1 MPPQTR
7 SAAAKAKAKTN
18 KAPPRRLA
26 LSPQTLAVVKAA
38 LSKANSAVVKANK
51 VVNKVQ
57 LPANMLREIYKLA
70 NRHTQ
75 AKMHVLSTSTR
86 NNKSMPPRSRSYL
99 KGHGKYQKL
108 WTSVPKGFKA
118 FALQQKHMSM
128 SLNMAYSRGTKHGK
142 NFSMFIGAMVAMYK
156 KTKQSNAASQIV
168 NVDAAFKSALSMLK
182 LQPQSTVEALVM
194 PWFRRQIPEETM
206 ELETLMD
213 KILVLGDT
221 ALKSMKNEIPQRV
234 AMAKARPSN
243 VVLPNI
249 HYEWPTVAYT
259 RQAQK
264 LNRRGH
270 YTHRWVDEDGR
281 SSANLGRIA
290 RRANR
295 RQAQGL

>member
-7 SAAAKAKAKTN
+7 SAAAAKAKTN
-18 KAPPRRLA
+18 KAPPRRFA
-26 LSPQTLAVVKAA
+26 LSPQTLAAVKAA
-38 LSKANSAVVKANK
+38 LSKAKSVVVKA
-51 VVNKVQ
+51 NKVQ
-57 LPANMLREIYKLA
+57 LPANLLREIYKQA

-99 KGHGKYQKL
+99 KGDGKYQKL

-118 FALQQKHMSM
+118 FAQQQRHLPM
-128 SLNMAYSRGTKHGK
+128 SLSMAYSRGTKHGTIY
-142 NFSMFIGAMVAMYK
+142 SMFIGAVIALYK
-156 KTKQSNAASQIV
+156 KTKRSNAASQIV
-168 NVDAAFKSALSMLK
+168 NVDATFESAAISVGLQWRSAVK
-182 LQPQSTVEALVM
+182 LFVV
-194 PWFRRQIPEETM
+194 PWFRGQIPQETM

-213 KILVLGDT
+213 KFLVLGDT

-243 VVLPNI
+243 VVLPNN

-259 RQAQK
+259 RWAEK
-264 LNRRGH
+264 RNRRH
-270 YTHRWVDEDGR
+270 NYMANVNEDGI
-281 SSANLGRIA
+281 SNANRRRIA